1 MPPGLEKV
9 FFLAGPTA
17 SGKTEVAVHL
27 AKKLGA
33 EIVSCDSMQIYKGM
47 DIITSKPCRA
57 EIKKIAH
64 HLISV
69 VAVTTSFDVSR
80 YRALALAK
88 MRDILKRGK
97 IPLFVGGTGLYMSV
111 LLDGIFKQGRPDLP
125 LRLKLEKQA
134 TKKGCPYLYS
144 RLRTVDPEAAARIHA
159 HDLRRI
165 IRALE
170 VFYSTGQPI
179 SQLQRQRRGI
189 AADYDARIFCLN
201 PDRRQLYRRIDAR
214 AEEMFKKGLVREV
227 KKLLKSRLSRTASSA
242 IGIREL
248 KAYFEGRHSLE
259 EAKRLIKLNTRR
271 YAKRQ
276 LSWFRR
282 DKRIRWIDIG
292 EADRPKPIAGRIWKE
307 CF

>member
-1 MPPGLEKV
+1 MKEKV
-9 FFLAGPTA
+9 LFLAGPTA

-27 AKKLGA
+27 AEKSGA
-33 EIVSCDSMQIYKGM
+33 EIVSCDSMQIYRGM

-57 EIKKIAH
+57 EIKKAAH
-64 HLISV
+64 HLIN
-69 VAVTTSFDVSR
+69 VAAATASFDVSR
-80 YRALALAK
+80 YRVLAIKK

-97 IPLFVGGTGLYMSV
+97 VPLFVGGTGLYMSV
-111 LLDGIFKQGRPDLP
+111 LLDGIFKQGRPDRA
-125 LRLKLEKQA
+125 LRLKLERQA
-134 TKKGCPYLYS
+134 VKKGCPYLYN
-144 RLRTVDPEAAARIHA
+144 RLKAVDPEAAVRIHP

-170 VFYSTGQPI
+170 VFYSTGRPI

-214 AEEMFKKGLVREV
+214 VEEMFKKGLAGEV

-248 KAYFEGRHSLE
+248 KAYFEGRYGLQ

-282 DKRIRWIDIG
+282 DKRIKWIDIG
-292 EADRPKPIAGRIWKE
+292 EADRPKSIAGRIWKE